1 MNIRRENAK
10 QISISECI
18 KRTERFFEEKTAKQ
32 KMLTFET
39 ELGRKKNSEIR
50 WKICYNMLCA
60 LPVWESFVPFLQKID
75 MAEVLL
81 YPLPPDP
88 LLLSHSDGSMLSSS
102 KSNLI
107 NLLSASSREFTKHV

>member
-1 MNIRRENAK
+1 MMNAFNQTDQKRLYNIATRKAASADTEEFSVSVNIRRENAK

-32 KMLTFET
+32 KMLIFET

-60 LPVWESFVPFLQKID
+60 LPVWESFVPFLQK
-75 MAEVLL
+75 
-81 YPLPPDP
+81 
-88 LLLSHSDGSMLSSS
+88 
-102 KSNLI
+102 N
-107 NLLSASSREFTKHV
+107 